1 MRWHCSFFLF
11 QRQPAFLHLPFL
23 GMYLHAVS
31 ATSPEHAE
39 DASPMAVGASD
50 GVAVGASD
58 GVADGVTVG
67 VPVGM
72 ADGSAVGAPVEQV
85 SKSQQPVSRKCAL
98 QVSHGPSRSG
108 LPSLAEQY
116 WT

>member
-1 MRWHCSFFLF
+1 MRRHFSFFLF

-58 GVADGVTVG
+58 GVADG
-67 VPVGM
+67 M
-72 ADGSAVGAPVEQV
+72 ADGSAVGLPVGTQA
-85 SKSQQPVSRKCAL
+85 SSRSQQPV
-98 QVSHGPSRSG
+98 VPHGATRSG
-108 LPSLAEQY
+108 LPGLTEQY
-116 WT
+116 